1 VDNSVVSWV
10 MDSEALQNLVIGDFG
25 KVRLADNRT
34 LDVTGMGDI
43 VLKTSAGFWTLKDVR
58 VVPSLR
64 KSLISVRELNE
75 QGHEVKFG
83 NQQWKVVKR
92 NLVMACGRKRS
103 SLYMVGLPFEGVTI
117 PVQKINKVW
126 FIESR
131 GQKMVVFTREKPK
144 ATC

>member
-1 VDNSVVSWV
+1 MVSWV